1 MELQLILVLFIAF
14 ILLGPEGMLN
24 FATKLGEFVRKA
36 RELIDQIKMEAY
48 LEEFNRKMMEEEKRM
63 KEELPEDIAEE
74 LKEELED
81 VYEEDTQQKAVPK
94 DKKESV
100 KEERGKNEQS
110 GKTPRNASNGTSEG
124 AKI

>member
-1 MELQLILVLFIAF
+1 MELQLILVLLIAF

-24 FATKLGEFVRKA
+24 VATKLGEFMRKA

-48 LEEFNRKMMEEEKRM
+48 LEEFNRKIMEEEKRM

-81 VYEEDTQQKAVPK
+81 VYEEETPPKAVSENK
-94 DKKESV
+94 NL
-100 KEERGKNEQS
+100 KEEKKKDEQPGKAS
-110 GKTPRNASNGTSEG
+110 RDASNGTSEG
-124 AKI
+124 TKV

>member
-1 MELQLILVLFIAF
+1 MELQLILVLLIAF

-24 FATKLGEFVRKA
+24 VATKLGEFMRKA

-48 LEEFNRKMMEEEKRM
+48 LEEFNRKIMEEEKRM

-81 VYEEDTQQKAVPK
+81 VYEEETPPKAVSENK
-94 DKKESV
+94 NL
-100 KEERGKNEQS
+100 KEEKKKDEQPGKAS
-110 GKTPRNASNGTSEG
+110 GDASNGTSEG
-124 AKI
+124 TKV